1 MSEQYERTEGV
12 EMKEPQKKSTLTL
25 FYTWFLNSQAVI
37 ALLIML
43 LVFLNVLV
51 FSKISFLLTPALS
64 FLGIVMLPLGISGL
78 LYYLLKPIVDFFER
92 KGMSR
97 VGAISLVFA
106 LVVAILIWGIA
117 GVVPTIREQLTAFIK
132 NFPNYV
138 TEVETQATRLLSD
151 ERLESIRP
159 QVSELLDTV
168 SQKAITYAQTFSK
181 SAVDWASQFAS
192 AIAKVTVAI
201 MIAPFII
208 FYLLRD
214 GSQIRGNVVK
224 YLPIKLRQPI
234 GRILTDVNKQF
245 AGYVQGQV
253 TVAVIV
259 GLMFSIMFSVIGIP
273 YAVTFGILAGILN
286 MVPYLGS
293 FLAMVPVVILAMV
306 DGPFMLVKVLLVF
319 MIEQTIEG
327 RFVTPL
333 ILGNKLNIHPI
344 TILFI
349 LLTSGSLFGI
359 GGVLVGIPVYASL
372 KVIVGELFN
381 WYKEVSGLYDEH
393 AEEVS
398 QDDE

>member
-1 MSEQYERTEGV
+1 MSEHCERKEGV
-12 EMKEPQKKSTLTL
+12 EMKEDQKKSALTL

-43 LVFLNVLV
+43 LVFLNVFV
-51 FSKISFLLTPALS
+51 FSKISFLFTPVLS

-78 LYYLLKPIVDFFER
+78 LYYLLKPLVDFFER

-97 VGAISLVFA
+97 VWAISVVFA

-138 TEVETQATRLLSD
+138 TEVEKQATRLLSD

-159 QVSELLDTV
+159 QVSELLDRA

-214 GSQIRGNVVK
+214 GSQMKGNIVK
-224 YLPIKLRQPI
+224 YLPTKLRQPI

-359 GGVLVGIPVYASL
+359 GGVLIAIPVYASL
-372 KVIVGELFN
+372 KVIIGELFN
-381 WYKEVSGLYDEH
+381 WYKEVSGLYDEDT
-393 AEEVS
+393 EEERHDNS
-398 QDDE
+398 

>member
-1 MSEQYERTEGV
+1 MS
-12 EMKEPQKKSTLTL
+12 
-25 FYTWFLNSQAVI
+25 I
-37 ALLIML
+37 
-43 LVFLNVLV
+43 
-51 FSKISFLLTPALS
+51 
-64 FLGIVMLPLGISGL
+64 
-78 LYYLLKPIVDFFER
+78 
-92 KGMSR
+92 
-97 VGAISLVFA
+97 
-106 LVVAILIWGIA
+106 
-117 GVVPTIREQLTAFIK
+117 
-132 NFPNYV
+132 
-138 TEVETQATRLLSD
+138 
-151 ERLESIRP
+151 
-159 QVSELLDTV
+159 
-168 SQKAITYAQTFSK
+168 
-181 SAVDWASQFAS
+181 
-192 AIAKVTVAI
+192 
-201 MIAPFII
+201 
-208 FYLLRD
+208 
-214 GSQIRGNVVK
+214 
-224 YLPIKLRQPI
+224 
-234 GRILTDVNKQF
+234 NKQF

-381 WYKEVSGLYDEH
+381 WYKEVNGLYDEY

-398 QDDE
+398 QDDK